1 MVIGIL
7 LALILMIVCSMRG
20 ISIIVVAPICAVL
33 AAVTGGAD
41 LLVSYT
47 ETYMGGVADY
57 VLKYFPL
64 FLLGAIFGELMK
76 NSGAAAS
83 LARFVMRKLGAKRA
97 ILACMLATIILVYG
111 GVSTFCVVFALYPFL
126 FFCFKEADI
135 PLRLMPGVLF
145 GGIIVTQATLPGCLQ
160 IQNIIPCNMLGV
172 SLQAAPVMGTSA
184 FIIMA
189 VATLIYLNW
198 EAKRLRA
205 KGFHFEDERNEAE
218 QFNENENLP
227 NVVLSILP
235 IVAVVVLLN
244 VFNVP
249 AVGALVGGVLLTMVL
264 FFKRIWT
271 DMLGTFNTAC
281 SNSVPAIMNT
291 ACAVGFGAVIQTLS
305 GFDNIVEAIESL
317 AGGNPFLFAFIAVNI
332 LAGVTGSASGGT
344 AIALNAVGERL
355 LATGAN
361 PEALARVCAVSS
373 CGLDS
378 LPHNG
383 AVITIINYCGQTHK
397 KSYFPIFVVS
407 VILPI
412 IGGLWCMLL
421 ASLGIV

>member
-1 MVIGIL
+1 MIIGIL
-7 LALILMIVCSMRG
+7 LALILMMVCSMLG
-20 ISIIVVAPICAVL
+20 VSIIIVAPICAIL
-33 AAVTGGAD
+33 AAITGGVD
-41 LLVSYT
+41 LLTAYTGSY
-47 ETYMGGVADY
+47 MSGVAKY
-57 VLKYFPL
+57 VCDYFPL

-97 ILACMLATIILVYG
+97 ILACMLATIVLVYG
-111 GVSTFCVVFALYPFL
+111 GVSTFCVIFALYPFM

-135 PLRLMPGVLF
+135 PLRMMPGVIF

-172 SLQAAPVMGTSA
+172 SLQAAPIMGTSA
-184 FIIMA
+184 FLIMA
-189 VATLIYLNW
+189 VAAIIYLNW
-198 EAKRLRA
+198 ETNRLRK
-205 KGFHFEDERNEAE
+205 KGFHFEDERNEAAK
-218 QFNENENLP
+218 FDENADLP

-235 IVAVVVLLN
+235 LITVVVLLN
-244 VFNVP
+244 VFNFP
-249 AVGALVGGVLLTMVL
+249 AVGALVGGVILTGVL
-264 FFKRIWT
+264 FFNRLRANLVPSI
-271 DMLGTFNTAC
+271 NTAC
-281 SNSVPAIMNT
+281 TNSMPAILNT
-291 ACAVGFGAVIQTLS
+291 ACAVGFGTVIQTLS
-305 GFDNIVEAIESL
+305 GFDSIVELIESL
-317 AGGNPFLFAFIAVNI
+317 AGGNPFVFAFIAINI

-344 AIALNAVGERL
+344 TIALNAVGERL

-361 PEALARVCAVSS
+361 PAALARVCAVSS

-412 IGGLWCMLL
+412 VGGLWCVLL
-421 ASLGIV
+421 ANLGIV